1 LFETRFTVFNGL
13 LNSLTKGEMAMR
25 RFLFTVAA
33 LSGVLN
39 GQLTAVSAALPLQ
52 SNTLYVHSFE
62 YNSRLY
68 TVSPATA
75 ATTFV
80 GALGTECTDIAFN
93 GPKLAG
99 ISFTRFFQ
107 INPTTG
113 AVSSLRYHGFSD
125 LNALVHAGAASS
137 GHFFAAGVNG
147 SGTNGGVFVRINATT
162 GAGTLIG
169 RMGNGLT
176 SAGDLTF
183 LNGTLYAL
191 VNKPGSSTTWL
202 AKINPTNG
210 KATLVGNTGYSNVWG
225 LEVRSGV
232 MFAMTNNGRTMRLN
246 PVTGISEVVG
256 ANTLR
261 MGGLAKSP

>member
-1 LFETRFTVFNGL
+1 
-13 LNSLTKGEMAMR
+13 MR
-25 RFLFTVAA
+25 RFLTVMVV

-39 GQLTAVSAALPLQ
+39 GQLNSISAGLPLQ
-52 SNTLYVHSFE
+52 NNTLYVHSFE

-68 TVSPATA
+68 TVSPGTG

-80 GALGTECTDIAFN
+80 GALGTECTDLAFN
-93 GPKLAG
+93 GPKLSG

-113 AVSSLRYHGFSD
+113 VASSLKYHGFSD
-125 LNALVHAGAASS
+125 LNALVYAGAASP
-137 GHFFAAGVNG
+137 GNFFAAGVNG

-162 GAGTLIG
+162 GVGTLIG

-210 KATLVGNTGYSNVWG
+210 KATLVGNTGYNNVWG

-232 MFAMTNNGRTMRLN
+232 MFAVTDNGRLMRLN
-246 PVTGISEVVG
+246 PGTGASVVVG
-256 ANTLR
+256 TNTVR